1 MKILH
6 VVPTYLPAVRYGG
19 PIVSVHGL
27 CVALNA
33 LGHEVH
39 VITTNVDGGGNSKVP
54 LFQSVDVD
62 GVKVWYFPSRILR
75 RLYWSPSMKKA
86 LLQVVPSFDVVHIHS
101 IFLWPTWAAARVA
114 ERSGIPYVVSPR
126 GMLVKDLIRTKSR
139 ILKSIWAKFIERRTL
154 ASASAVHVTANKE
167 LEELRRF
174 DFDLPVVWTVP
185 NGVDG
190 PGGHS
195 LKRADDFPNLEQF
208 VLFLGRISW
217 KKGLD
222 RLIKAWKNVPDI
234 ILLIAGNDEESYQSE
249 LERLATK
256 TGVAERIRFVGMVQ
270 GDSKW
275 GLFRDAELF
284 ILPSYSEN
292 FGISALEAMFM
303 GCPVVVTPEV
313 GLAEAI
319 AESDAGLVV
328 AGDPNSLG
336 RAIRKLLS
344 DPDRRQK
351 MGTNGR
357 RLASTRY
364 TWKRVAGQM
373 AREYET
379 IITDYV

>member
-19 PIVSVHGL
+19 TIVSVHGL
-27 CVALNA
+27 CVGLNA

-39 VITTNVDGGGNSKVP
+39 VITTNVDGGGNSNVS
-54 LFQSVDVD
+54 LCQSVNVD
-62 GVKVWYFPSRILR
+62 GVQVWYFPSRILR

-86 LLQVVPSFDVVHIHS
+86 LLQTVPNFDIVHLHS
-101 IFLWPTWAAARVA
+101 VFLWPTWAAARFAQRFGV
-114 ERSGIPYVVSPR
+114 PYVVSPH
-126 GMLVKDLIRTKSR
+126 GMLVRDLVQRKSR
-139 ILKSIWAKFIERRTL
+139 FLKSTWARLIERHTL
-154 ASASAVHVTANKE
+154 ASASAVHVTTDKE

-174 DFDLPVVWTVP
+174 DFDLPAVWTVP
-185 NGVDG
+185 NGVNG
-190 PGGHS
+190 PDDYLLKHTDDS
-195 LKRADDFPNLEQF
+195 LVTKQF
-208 VLFLGRISW
+208 VLFLGRINW

-222 RLIKAWKNVPDI
+222 RLIKAWKDVPDAT
-234 ILLIAGNDEESYQSE
+234 LLIAGNDEESYQSD

-256 TGVAERIRFVGMVQ
+256 SGVAERIRFLGMVQ
-270 GDSKW
+270 GESKW
-275 GLFRDAELF
+275 RLFRDAELF

-292 FGISALEAMFM
+292 FGVSVLEAMFM

-319 AESDAGLVV
+319 VESEAGLVV
-328 AGDPNSLG
+328 SGDPASLG

-344 DPDRRQK
+344 DADRRQT
-351 MGTNGR
+351 MGANGR

-364 TWKRVAGQM
+364 SWRRVTAQM
-373 AREYET
+373 TDKYRT